1 MHTKRFMFHGV
12 VRDKGRYVP
21 GLLYHKKET
30 TKLAFAQEKWMI
42 KVSTLKGDATIPGI
56 FDLSLYDSKPF
67 YFMSNSCEEVK
78 WKHMTRQVCHRDL
91 HQMVE
96 IPFFRLNLIHD
107 YNYGMNDVDLADQVR
122 NVYRWDIFV
131 WNRKWWYLIMMWCLK
146 IPQAN
151 ACVLY
156 TKYMKIHHI
165 KAITHFD
172 FNIQICLA

>member
-1 MHTKRFMFHGV
+1 
-12 VRDKGRYVP
+12 
-21 GLLYHKKET
+21 
-30 TKLAFAQEKWMI
+30 
-42 KVSTLKGDATIPGI
+42 
-56 FDLSLYDSKPF
+56 
-67 YFMSNSCEEVK
+67 
-78 WKHMTRQVCHRDL
+78 MTHQVCHRDL

-172 FNIQICLA
+172 FNIQICLAWIDSENYWPQKKHAYQHQARSGDSTSSTTPSTNTVSDDFIKRYPRFTDKSLCPLSGNIRVRLQESEPHWPIPKLKKCK